1 MCLRSMAPRGGTS
14 SSLCGCVAER
24 KRGIESCTA
33 PTALSLLS
41 QTMDSVLDDCSRPAI
56 HTPPQATHETAA
68 PHTHTRRKKERE
80 RERRGEHENQQR
92 KMKQGDKRERGEEIH
107 QSSWKTAKRRNT
119 KFEPERKP
127 RSKKHELHRACFAPW
142 LLLMPKMIM
151 IFK

>member
-80 RERRGEHENQQR
+80 RRGEHENQQR
-92 KMKQGDKRERGEEIH
+92 KMKQGDKRERGRDPPIKLEKGQEE
-107 QSSWKTAKRRNT
+107 
-119 KFEPERKP
+119 
-127 RSKKHELHRACFAPW
+127 KH
-142 LLLMPKMIM
+142 KI
-151 IFK
+151 